1 MVIVGEYLLFLEI
14 VLELIHELGSLR
26 LYIYLYRIGLTL
38 QLLMIQTKIRAVKTR
53 RWIKCIDTW

>member
-1 MVIVGEYLLFLEI
+1 VVIVGEYLLFLEI

-26 LYIYLYRIGLTL
+26 LYIYLYRIGLML